1 MTFAV
6 SIGSRLGQGAM
17 ALEGAAWVPAPA
29 LLFLSSVLT
38 SSKGFITNYL
48 VLKEGRTP
56 DGSTFKVTIK
66 ANVAKKLLE
75 DRLSALRILHK
86 KMGNK

>member
-6 SIGSRLGQGAM
+6 NIGSLLGQGLM

-38 SSKGFITNYL
+38 SSKLRAF
-48 VLKEGRTP
+48 
-56 DGSTFKVTIK
+56 
-66 ANVAKKLLE
+66 
-75 DRLSALRILHK
+75 LSLSFL
-86 KMGNK
+86 NL